1 MKTARELEIE
11 RLYDGVAGENWI
23 ADEQRMLF
31 VCLDRGPPEGRMQND
46 LRAVIE
52 AWAARSPEITRIRA
66 MALYKIAGSEL
77 SKFSSQV
84 LCSAIE
90 EFLGTMMTAPELAAF
105 KANTP
110 MKYPIK
116 QYKNIL
122 EEMADDDPSVAQWL
136 AKQ

>member
-1 MKTARELEIE
+1 MKTARELEME

-31 VCLDRGPPEGRMQND
+31 VCLTGADPKDACRMTYGPFD
-46 LRAVIE
+46 AVGGKVP
-52 AWAARSPEITRIRA
+52 ASYKDSA
-66 MALYKIAGSEL
+66 MALYKIAGGDLNKFASQRL
-77 SKFSSQV
+77 SA
-84 LCSAIE
+84 AIE
-90 EFLGTMMTAPELAAF
+90 SFLGTVMTAPELAAF

-116 QYKNIL
+116 AYKNIL
-122 EEMADDDPSVAQWL
+122 EEMADYDPSLEQWL

>member
-1 MKTARELEIE
+1 
-11 RLYDGVAGENWI
+11 
-23 ADEQRMLF
+23 
-31 VCLDRGPPEGRMQND
+31 
-46 LRAVIE
+46 
-52 AWAARSPEITRIRA
+52 

-77 SKFSSQV
+77 AKYPSQV
-84 LCSAIE
+84 LCFAIE
-90 EFLGTMMTAPELAAF
+90 EFLGTTMTEPELAAF
-105 KANTP
+105 KADTP

>member
-1 MKTARELEIE
+1 MKTARELELE
-11 RLYDGVAGENWI
+11 RLYDAVAWI

-31 VCLDRGPPEGRMQND
+31 VCLSGTDPKDACRLIYEPFDHVGGKIPESYKD
-46 LRAVIE
+46 SAI
-52 AWAARSPEITRIRA
+52 
-66 MALYKIAGSEL
+66 ALYKIAGSEL
-77 SKFSSQV
+77 NKFASQR
-84 LCSAIE
+84 LCAAIE
-90 EFLGTMMTAPELAAF
+90 DFLGTVMTAPELAAF

-122 EEMADDDPSVAQWL
+122 EEMADADPSVVQWL